1 MAETTLV
8 REFKIVNV
16 YGIHARPAAKFVK
29 TAARFTADISV
40 EKSGVKVSGKSI
52 MGLLTLEGH
61 QGAVLRISAR
71 GADAEAALQALGELI
86 ERKFDEE

>member
-29 TAARFTADISV
+29 MASCYTSDITV
-40 EKSGVKVSGKSI
+40 EKGGVKVSGKSI
-52 MGLLTLEGH
+52 MGLLTLDGH
-61 QGAVLRISAR
+61 QGATLRISAR
-71 GADAEAALQALGELI
+71 GPDAEAALTALGELI
-86 ERKFDEE
+86 ARKFDED